1 MNAGLSAQET
11 TGGLLHMPCQEIF
24 HDFLKVNSHI
34 ISPAEVP
41 KFYLI
46 TITLLHKELLCF
58 TL

>member
-34 ISPAEVP
+34 IHHIYPAEVP
-41 KFYLI
+41 SLNFI
-46 TITLLHKELLCF
+46 LLQ
-58 TL
+58 